1 MMQAQTR
8 KTSPRGVMTKTA
20 TTQISAAL
28 AGAVLGSAAAADG
41 QPPGT
46 VISNAISVAYE
57 TGGDAIELPAPA
69 PVDVTVDQRLSFGF
83 TPLDDPATVNVEPG
97 AAAQEM
103 RFLLTNDGNAAAPY
117 DIDIEAVEDQL
128 GLTFDPGGGG
138 AEGTYSVFLREA
150 EGGEATAY
158 DPTGTVP
165 TPTVDVDGSLVVVLR
180 ATIPRGASDGQL
192 SAFRA
197 SAAPLAP
204 GGGGPQSAVRG
215 QGLGAVDIVFAD
227 DGFDG
232 SEQGEI
238 SYQVLAPQLSAVKDV
253 IVVSENRA
261 GGFSCGSGSPETGAE
276 AFIPGACVEYTIT
289 LSNAAEASSP
299 ATMLSFNDTL
309 PENVSFDAVAANNG
323 FDAVGVSDGVISG
336 EIGSLAPGASASVRV
351 RATVN

>member
-1 MMQAQTR
+1 MIQAQM
-8 KTSPRGVMTKTA
+8 KTASPRGTMTKTA
-20 TTQISAAL
+20 ILTMSAAL
-28 AGAVLGSAAAADG
+28 FGAALGSAAFADG

-46 VISNAISVAYE
+46 VISNAISVTYE
-57 TGGDAIELPAPA
+57 TGGDAVDLPAPD
-69 PVDVTVDQRLSFGF
+69 PVDVIVDQKLSFGF

-103 RFLLTNDGNAAAPY
+103 RFVLTNDGNAAVPY
-117 DIDIEAVEDQL
+117 DIDIEVVEDQL
-128 GLTFDPGGGG
+128 GLTFDPAGGG

-165 TPTVDVDGSLVVVLR
+165 TPTIDVDGSLVVVVR
-180 ATIPRGASDGQL
+180 ATIPRGVSDGQL

-197 SAAPLAP
+197 MAAPLAP
-204 GGGGPQSAVRG
+204 GGGPQSAVRG

-232 SEQGEI
+232 SEEGEI

-253 IVVSENRA
+253 FVVSENRA
-261 GGFSCGSGSPETGAE
+261 GGFVCGSGSPEVGAE

-309 PENVSFDAVAANNG
+309 PENVTFEAVASNNG
-323 FDAVGVSDGVISG
+323 FDAVSVNDGVLSG